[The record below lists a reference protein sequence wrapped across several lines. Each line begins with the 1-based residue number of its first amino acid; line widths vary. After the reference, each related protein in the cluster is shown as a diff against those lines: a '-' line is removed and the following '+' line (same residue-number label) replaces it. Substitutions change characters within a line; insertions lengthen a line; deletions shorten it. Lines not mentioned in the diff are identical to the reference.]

1 MTTSSNGNMT
11 APSPNPIVTD
21 AIGLNAGNVMI
32 PVQDGEM
39 SAYRA
44 MPANKTQLPIVLV
57 VQEIFGVHEYIRDV
71 CRRFAK
77 AGYLALA
84 PELYTRQGDAS
95 TYSDIPLLIEQV
107 VSKVPDAQVMADL
120 DATVEW
126 AVKQGGDPA
135 KIAITGFCWGGRI
148 TWMYAAHNPAL
159 KAGVAWYGG
168 VIRPVTSLTP
178 THPIDIAASLSVP
191 VLGLYGADDSG
202 IPIETVEKM
211 QAALS
216 SAGSRSQIH
225 VYPGT
230 PHAFHA
236 DYRPSYRKAQAEDGW
251 QRCIAWL
258 AKNGVR

>member
-84 PELYTRQGDAS
+84 PEL
-95 TYSDIPLLIEQV
+95 
-107 VSKVPDAQVMADL
+107 
-120 DATVEW
+120 
-126 AVKQGGDPA
+126 
-135 KIAITGFCWGGRI
+135 
-148 TWMYAAHNPAL
+148 
-159 KAGVAWYGG
+159 
-168 VIRPVTSLTP
+168 
-178 THPIDIAASLSVP
+178 
-191 VLGLYGADDSG
+191 
-202 IPIETVEKM
+202 
-211 QAALS
+211 
-216 SAGSRSQIH
+216 
-225 VYPGT
+225 
-230 PHAFHA
+230 
-236 DYRPSYRKAQAEDGW
+236 
-251 QRCIAWL
+251 
-258 AKNGVR
+258 